1 MSLSPTLTTSPS
13 ALDSPAASA
22 MRSAL
27 MPGLASQL
35 NRLTAT
41 RPVLL
46 NDPPAQHGAFWTC
59 PRTGITIPKTLEANL
74 RWRQR
79 LLDEAQMSDTMQAQL
94 RAACAVS
101 CHFWLNAF
109 GYTFRQK
116 RVNDAGEEVPTTGHE
131 AHYPFITWAVQ
142 DEFIVALCDAIDGGH
157 DTLINKSRD
166 MGASWLCLSVLHWY
180 WQFRP
185 SCTFLELSR
194 KEELVDK
201 KGSMD
206 CLFEKHR
213 YLLRWQPAWLRP
225 RRIEDKYMHLGNLD
239 LGSAIEGESTNG
251 DAGRGGRKTAV
262 LLDEFAAVPNGQE
275 VDAATAD
282 TTACRIFNSTPK
294 GAGTQFFD
302 ILTHKRA
309 RVLTLPWWRHP
320 EKGRGAHQILD
331 EANKPRWTSPWHA
344 AESLRRDKRSM
355 AQEVDMDHAKAGDT
369 FFDHDE
375 IARHERAFCR
385 PPCLTFD
392 VRPFLDLGDEQ
403 KRRLVAERNHKMLGL
418 FEGPR
423 GSWRSWLPLIDGRP
437 PQDLTYVF
445 GIDISNGS
453 GGSNSVITCVADEIG
468 QVVGKWWNSHVAPEE
483 LAEIAAFSAV
493 WWGGNHGSA
502 FIVHENNGPGGIF
515 GRKLIVKLG
524 YARAY
529 FQRQDTKREQK
540 TPRWGWHS
548 NQQRKEIL
556 LGRYREAM
564 SKDQLINPC
573 KESLDE
579 ALDYVYD
586 ETGLLIPGRLK
597 QETGGGRALHGD
609 HVIADALTQLG
620 RDELPHKKAEPA
632 RPPAGSF
639 AARRLIHNRKLERQR
654 DEWR

>member
-1 MSLSPTLTTSPS
+1 
-13 ALDSPAASA
+13 
-22 MRSAL
+22 
-27 MPGLASQL
+27 
-35 NRLTAT
+35 
-41 RPVLL
+41 
-46 NDPPAQHGAFWTC
+46 
-59 PRTGITIPKTLEANL
+59 
-74 RWRQR
+74 
-79 LLDEAQMSDTMQAQL
+79 MSDTMQAQL

-101 CHFWLNAF
+101 PWFWLNAF
-109 GYTFRQK
+109 AYTFRQK
-116 RVNDAGEEVPTTGHE
+116 RVNDRGEEVPTTGHE
-131 AHYPFITWAVQ
+131 AHFPFITWKVQ
-142 DEFIVALCDAIDGGH
+142 DEFIGELCDAIDGGH

-213 YLLRWQPAWLRP
+213 YLIRWQPSWLRP
-225 RRIEDKYMHLGNLD
+225 RRVEDKYMHLGNQD

-251 DAGRGGRKTAV
+251 DAGRGGRKTAI

-309 RVLTLPWWRHP
+309 RVLTLPWFRHP
-320 EKGRGAHQILD
+320 EKGRGAHQVLD
-331 EANKPRWTSPWHA
+331 EAGKPKWTSPWHA

-375 IARHERAFCR
+375 LERHRRAHERQPILAC
-385 PPCLTFD
+385 D
-392 VRPFLDLGDEQ
+392 VRPTVDLGDDG
-403 KRRLVAERNHKMLGL
+403 KRKLIAEKNQALIAAVAS
-418 FEGPR
+418 PR
-423 GSWRSWLPLIDGRP
+423 GCWRMWLPLIDGRP
-437 PQDLTYVF
+437 PQDLSYVF
-445 GIDISNGS
+445 GIDIANGS

-468 QVVGKWWNSHVAPEE
+468 QVVGKFWSAHVSPEE
-483 LAEIAAFSAV
+483 LAELAAFAGV
-493 WWGGNHGSA
+493 WWGGAQGLP
-502 FIVHENNGPGGIF
+502 FMVWENNGPGGIF
-515 GRKLIVKLG
+515 GRKLVKKLG
-524 YARAY
+524 YQKFY
-529 FQRQDTKREQK
+529 FQRQDTRTEAK

-556 LGRYREAM
+556 LGRYREALG
-564 SKDQLINPC
+564 KDELINPC
-573 KESLDE
+573 RESLDE

-620 RDELPHKKAEPA
+620 RDELPHKRAEPT

-639 AARRLIHNRKLERQR
+639 AARRDVHRKKLERER
-654 DEWR
+654 DEWSGR